1 MIIDAHCHAGTG
13 DGLSHPSTT
22 VADISRY
29 ARRARAAGIGRTVV
43 FATLTTDDYRSGNA
57 QVGAIV
63 RREPHRFIG
72 FVFINPAYDRGR
84 VGTIVDEA
92 IRGWGCRGVKVH
104 WTNGRITREVLDVAE
119 ARRLPVLYDPRGD
132 ISTVELIL
140 RSYPRVPIIIPHLG
154 SFAGD
159 WGSQVAI
166 IDKLRRHPNLFVD
179 SSGVQY
185 FDLLVDV
192 VRHGGPDRLIFG
204 TDGPFLHPA
213 VELAKIRALGLP
225 PERFALV
232 TSGTILRLLGPAAR
246 SPRPLPSR
254 GSKTD
259 GVWRAT
265 SSSRPIPRGVGYRPF
280 SPSSAY

>member
-13 DGLSHPSTT
+13 EGLSHPSNTD
-22 VADISRY
+22 ADLSRY
-29 ARRARAAGIGRTVV
+29 ARRARAAGIDRTIV

-63 RREPHRFIG
+63 RRDPARYIG
-72 FVFINPAYDRGR
+72 FVFVNPAYDRGR

-92 IRGWGCRGVKVH
+92 IRGWGCRGIKVH
-104 WTNGRITREVLDVAE
+104 WTNGRITREVLEIARV
-119 ARRLPVLYDPRGD
+119 RRLPVLYDPRGD

-140 RSYPRVPIIIPHLG
+140 GSYPQVPIIIPHLG

-192 VRHGGPDRLIFG
+192 VRRGGPDRLIFG

-213 VELAKIRALGLP
+213 VELAKIRELRLP
-225 PERFALV
+225 PEQFALV
-232 TSGTILRLLGPAAR
+232 TSQTILRLLPPPAVPRGAVSPGAFRTSGGTAGTLSRR
-246 SPRPLPSR
+246 S
-254 GSKTD
+254 G
-259 GVWRAT
+259 
-265 SSSRPIPRGVGYRPF
+265 PRGVKSRPF
-280 SPSSAY
+280 SPSSPH